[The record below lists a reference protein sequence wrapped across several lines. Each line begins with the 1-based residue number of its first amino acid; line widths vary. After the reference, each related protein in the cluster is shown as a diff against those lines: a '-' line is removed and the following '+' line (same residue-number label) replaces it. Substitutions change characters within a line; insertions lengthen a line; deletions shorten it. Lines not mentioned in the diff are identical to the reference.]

1 MVLLTFISFFYSE
14 TLEKM
19 ARLREHSQRSP
30 SPPPT
35 TSRRR
40 QANKKGREKRVNI
53 GSLYQFVF
61 YTLCRLLTSSS
72 LFPGSSK
79 GRKAQ
84 ESKAADKKSQKGSA
98 LKAPATDL
106 PKLQS
111 RYGVDAWKRWMQW
124 RQSQPNLVKPRF
136 GCKSECI
143 RRIKN
148 KNQNG

>member
-1 MVLLTFISFFYSE
+1 
-14 TLEKM
+14 M

-61 YTLCRLLTSSS
+61 YTLCRLLTS